1 MIIIARKFRRSLPSH
16 DFNNLNIN
24 IDNCYNYS
32 QDLRYNK
39 IREIHNKCLSRINIS
54 SNQSHDSNDIFPCSR
69 RANKLRDTGGRRRE
83 QTNPQIKQT
92 PY

>member
-1 MIIIARKFRRSLPSH
+1 MVIIARKFLRSLPSH

-39 IREIHNKCLSRINIS
+39 IHEIYGRIKFVKN
-54 SNQSHDSNDIFPCSR
+54 
-69 RANKLRDTGGRRRE
+69 
-83 QTNPQIKQT
+83 
-92 PY
+92 